1 MDIKKVILSNGEY
14 SCDIDIS
21 VDEWK
26 AILQDENLM
35 TDNYMDTL
43 IKFHSEPDHKSTCK
57 ALGIK
62 YNVQPQSFNAII
74 TSFSKAVQKKLNRFE
89 IIGTEGKPTF
99 WIISMLGKNVGEHFE
114 WTLRPELVQAMNELN
129 IKEEHILQKIYNNA
143 VNKKHWVYYDWFPSY
158 KKCVQEYQ
166 QQAISGK
173 WEDKVFQ
180 RLVKDTTENGISDL
194 RQKNF
199 EWTEFENIKKNWSDI
214 EDTIKTIA
222 SSNSIDKDNYQK
234 VLKFLR
240 KHTSENRYAASNRV
254 IAAFLPNFTTTVIN
268 QNYLNAVINKLR
280 TLLKDYPKITGNWLT
295 DNINFINYCN
305 SKINFKDPWHSSLF
319 AWYLKEYFEEDDKIK
334 KENNM
339 IMKQYSD
346 LLIANKNL
354 ILTGAPGTGK
364 TFLAKEIANSLNAEI
379 EFVQFHPSFDYTD
392 LVEGL
397 RPTPPD
403 ENGNIGFERKDG
415 VFKEFCKKALKANT
429 SFEVDNFDES
439 WEKLLEL
446 VKNNLSNGNLT
457 QIGSW
462 SYGLSTKDSL
472 RYSSLN
478 TPSQYSFTITKQN
491 VYDAYQNKQA
501 RPSGAFQKD
510 MEDVVN
516 FMKSQFHLKDY
527 QEGTILHETENKK
540 FVFII
545 DEINRGEISKIFG
558 ELFFSLDPGY
568 RGAENKVR
576 TQYSNLI
583 ESGDVF
589 FEGFFV
595 PENVYIIGTMN
606 DIDRSV
612 ESFDFAMRRR
622 FAWKEIKAIDRIS
635 MWDGVI
641 DKWKDESLKRMISI
655 NTKIET
661 IQGLGSAFHIG
672 PAYFIKL
679 KNYNGNFEQLW
690 DNHLSGVLF
699 EYLRGLPEKEK
710 RIEELNAAYN
720 IKAESITDATNN

>member
-1 MDIKKVILSNGEY
+1 MEEVELLGNEEDFDVILTSDLGIARRALLKQRGMHIRRGRPQVATGTSATSRDEVLRRTHQITDQQVLADLVKEKKALVDTRLYFSILANAVT
-14 SCDIDIS
+14 S
-21 VDEWK
+21 VDMISNSLPK
-26 AILQDENLM
+26 ATSLRNVA
-35 TDNYMDTL
+35 NGKMD
-43 IKFHSEPDHKSTCK
+43 D
-57 ALGIK
+57 
-62 YNVQPQSFNAII
+62 
-74 TSFSKAVQKKLNRFE
+74 
-89 IIGTEGKPTF
+89 
-99 WIISMLGKNVGEHFE
+99 
-114 WTLRPELVQAMNELN
+114 
-129 IKEEHILQKIYNNA
+129 
-143 VNKKHWVYYDWFPSY
+143 
-158 KKCVQEYQ
+158 
-166 QQAISGK
+166 GK
-173 WEDKVFQ
+173 W
-180 RLVKDTTENGISDL
+180 
-194 RQKNF
+194 
-199 EWTEFENIKKNWSDI
+199 
-214 EDTIKTIA
+214 
-222 SSNSIDKDNYQK
+222 
-234 VLKFLR
+234 FL
-240 KHTSENRYAASNRV
+240 
-254 IAAFLPNFTTTVIN
+254 
-268 QNYLNAVINKLR
+268 
-280 TLLKDYPKITGNWLT
+280 
-295 DNINFINYCN
+295 
-305 SKINFKDPWHSSLF
+305 
-319 AWYLKEYFEEDDKIK
+319 
-334 KENNM
+334 
-339 IMKQYSD
+339 
-346 LLIANKNL
+346 
-354 ILTGAPGTGK
+354 LTGMILKSGIADTPDDAGVVNTAFGA
-364 TFLAKEIANSLNAEI
+364 LAKEIANSLNAEI

-472 RYSSLN
+472 KYSSLN